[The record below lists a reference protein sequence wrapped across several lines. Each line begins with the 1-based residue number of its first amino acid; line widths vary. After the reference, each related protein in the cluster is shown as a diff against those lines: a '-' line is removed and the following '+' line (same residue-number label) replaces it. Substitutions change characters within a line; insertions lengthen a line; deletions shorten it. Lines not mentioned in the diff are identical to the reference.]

1 MLGIYIKFGSTD
13 YFFGFD
19 RVVILNNKTI
29 SQIAQKLAAENITL
43 TPDEIKYRALKSD
56 FEVRAIGA
64 GAIIDIKSDSFC
76 FGAYKPAGGNW
87 DHKTVFFNMLSGSK
101 TTYGAQI

>member
-1 MLGIYIKFGSTD
+1 MLGIYIKLGSTD

-29 SQIAQKLAAENITL
+29 TQIAQKLAAENITL

-56 FEVRAIGA
+56 
-64 GAIIDIKSDSFC
+64 SFC
-76 FGAYKPAGGNW
+76 YGAYKPAGGNW
-87 DHKTVFFNMLSGSK
+87 DHKTVFFNMNAGSK